1 MIKDKSRF
9 VKLLKAVD
17 CLIDTVERTTD
28 LDNVYNDKTGE
39 SLTWAEVY
47 NLREQLSLWEITYGK
62 KNSDKRSD

>member
-39 SLTWAEVY
+39 SLTWAEV
-47 NLREQLSLWEITYGK
+47 L
-62 KNSDKRSD
+62 